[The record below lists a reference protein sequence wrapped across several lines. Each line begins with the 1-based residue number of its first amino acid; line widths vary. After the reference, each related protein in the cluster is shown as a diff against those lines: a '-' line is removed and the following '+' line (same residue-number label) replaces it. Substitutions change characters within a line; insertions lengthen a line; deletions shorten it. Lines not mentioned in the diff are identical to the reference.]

1 MPQPSDH
8 DMDTTV
14 RSSRGHSVW
23 PTPEIAALFNK
34 HFSSSENQLLARRF
48 KKTTFAADEV
58 LWQEGDSVEGRMFL
72 LSSGYVKLS
81 SRRPDY
87 RMPIVHAVIGP
98 VSVFGEE
105 TLFLREPSLYTA
117 QCVSDIE
124 TLFMER
130 TAFNQLLYDQPRLAN
145 RFMQK
150 LFSLSLHRQR
160 ATYQRMMAFF

>member
-1 MPQPSDH
+1 MSRFSDH
-8 DMDTTV
+8 DLPDAANG
-14 RSSRGHSVW
+14 SRGRPIW
-23 PTPEIAALFNK
+23 PSPQIAAMFEK
-34 HFSSSENQLLARRF
+34 HFSTSESHLLARHF
-48 KKTTFAADEV
+48 KKTTFAAEEI
-58 LWQEGDSVEGRMFL
+58 LWQEGDTVERRMFL

-98 VSVFGEE
+98 LSVFGEE
-105 TLFLREPSLYTA
+105 SLFLREPSLYTA

-124 TLFMER
+124 ALFMER
-130 TAFNQLLYDQPRLAN
+130 SAFDQLLHDQPRLAN

>member
-1 MPQPSDH
+1 MTQTSDH
-8 DMDTTV
+8 DVGTIAQD
-14 RSSRGHSVW
+14 RRGHAVW

-34 HFSSSENQLLARRF
+34 HFSSSESQLLARRF
-48 KKTTFAADEV
+48 KKTTYAADEV
-58 LWQEGDSVEGRMFL
+58 LWQEGDDVGGRMFL

-81 SRRPDY
+81 TRRPDF

-98 VSVFGEE
+98 LSVFGEE
-105 TLFLREPSLYTA
+105 TLFLSEPSLYTA

-130 TAFNQLLYDQPRLAN
+130 NAFDQLLYDQPRLAN

-160 ATYQRMMAFF
+160 ATCQRMMAFF